1 MAKRKRDDVWDA
13 VVAEWYPG
21 GMPERLRRKTQATVK
36 AFRDQGV
43 TAEGIPLIA
52 ENYRKSK
59 AYGDLPCTADAVANH
74 AGERGLRPSRTQLL
88 EARFEQ
94 WMKDSRQTSVKL
106 RPDEWRYVFLVV
118 TDRSGQS
125 NDMLQYV
132 RTRAAEADYLS
143 QHSSCAN
150 VKQAIADLENFATF
164 FGKAEQG
171 DRRVKER

>member
-1 MAKRKRDDVWDA
+1 MAKRKKDDVWDA
-13 VVAEWYPG
+13 VVAEWYPD
-21 GMPERLRRKTQATVK
+21 GMPDRLRRKTQATVK
-36 AFRDQGV
+36 AFRDQGI
-43 TAEGIPLIA
+43 TAEQIPLIA

-74 AGERGLRPSRTQLL
+74 AGERELRPSWTQLL
-88 EARFEQ
+88 EGRFER
-94 WMKDSRQTSVKL
+94 WMRDGRHTSVKL
-106 RPDEWRYVFLVV
+106 RPEEWRYVFLII

-143 QHSSCAN
+143 QHSSHTN
-150 VKQAIADLENFATF
+150 VKKAIADLENFAEF
-164 FGKAEQG
+164 FGKAG

>member
-21 GMPERLRRKTQATVK
+21 GVPERLLGKVRAAAKC
-36 AFRDQGV
+36 FRDQGITSEQV
-43 TAEGIPLIA
+43 PLIA
-52 ENYRKSK
+52 ENYRRSK
-59 AYGDLPCTADAVANH
+59 QYGELPCTADAVANH

-88 EARFEQ
+88 EARFER
-94 WMKDSRQTSVKL
+94 WMKDGRQTSVKL

-143 QHSSCAN
+143 QHSSRPN